1 MHENRI
7 HNFVGSIGA
16 LIGTMVF
23 IAYIPQ
29 IIANLSGDKGQ
40 PWQPIVAAFSCL
52 LWVVYGLTNDPKRDY
67 ILIIPNTAGVVL
79 GTLTFITSF

>member
-1 MHENRI
+1 MKNRI

-52 LWVVYGLTNDPKRDY
+52 LWVVYELTNDPKRDY

>member
-1 MHENRI
+1 MKNRI

-40 PWQPIVAAFSCL
+40 PWQPFVAAFSCL

>member
-1 MHENRI
+1 MKNRI

-40 PWQPIVAAFSCL
+40 SRQPIVAAFSCL

>member
-1 MHENRI
+1 MKNRI

-79 GTLTFITSF
+79 CTLTFITSF

>member
-1 MHENRI
+1 
-7 HNFVGSIGA
+7 
-16 LIGTMVF
+16 MVF

-40 PWQPIVAAFSCL
+40 PRQPIVAAFSCL

>member
-1 MHENRI
+1 MKNRI

-23 IAYIPQ
+23 TAYIPQ